1 MDPILAEIYSTVFSA
16 APYVIVA
23 YALIWSVLLVY
34 VLIVSNGMKKTER
47 QISALEEELARR
59 IEKNR

>member
-23 YALIWSVLLVY
+23 YALIWSILLVY
-34 VLIVSNGMKKTER
+34 VLIISNSMKKTER
-47 QISALEEELARR
+47 QISALEEELA
-59 IEKNR
+59 NRSSQ